1 MLFRGEALA
10 EADGSRGLAEATYFR
25 SPAGAQVFNA
35 GAVRWAWG
43 LGKEGF
49 VKPAFQRFNENLVRA
64 LSRRA

>member
-1 MLFRGEALA
+1 
-10 EADGSRGLAEATYFR
+10 
-25 SPAGAQVFNA
+25 VFNA

-49 VKPAFQRFNENLVRA
+49 VNPAFQRFNENLIRA